1 MAEAKRPNAVMAID
15 LNRIQ
20 QALPLPNAVDQAIAS
35 QAFLHGL
42 QSIYFCSS
50 MILLATTFACK
61 KLLQS
66 NK

>member
-1 MAEAKRPNAVMAID
+1 MAEAKLPNVLMAMD

-42 QSIYFCSS
+42 QSIYLCSS
-50 MILLATTFACK
+50 LILLATTFACK
-61 KLLQS
+61 KLLPT